1 MRYLGWA
8 TAALRG
14 DLGESW
20 FNSEPVTQTILNRLP
35 VTRLVAA
42 TGRPWWADGLVVE
55 RRGHGVPA
63 QTVNGSVE
71 LLYGAVQP

>member
-1 MRYLGWA
+1 
-8 TAALRG
+8 
-14 DLGESW
+14 
-20 FNSEPVTQTILNRLP
+20 
-35 VTRLVAA
+35 VAA
-42 TGRPWWADGLVVE
+42 TRWPWWADGLVVE